1 MQDTQQVVKKL
12 PGRSQMIFGVVTP
25 NNFNPLVFRF
35 PVGMQGRIVN
45 CDTMPLLDQENRQ
58 LLGKLLKSPV
68 LVGYAPGSQDG
79 NMHHAQK

>member
-1 MQDTQQVVKKL
+1 MQDPHQVVDEL
-12 PGRSQMIFGVVTP
+12 PGRSQVIFGVVTP
-25 NNFNPLVFRF
+25 NNLNPLVIGI

-45 CDTMPLLDQENRQ
+45 RDTMPLLDQVNRQ

>member
-1 MQDTQQVVKKL
+1 MQDPHQVVDEL
-12 PGRSQMIFGVVTP
+12 TGRSQVIFGVVTP
-25 NNFNPLVFRF
+25 NNLNPLVIGI

-45 CDTMPLLDQENRQ
+45 RDTMPLLDQVNRQ